1 MTGQTL
7 NIVIV
12 DDDEF
17 VGEIMSA
24 GFENDPGFRIINCP
38 SAVDFEES
46 VTNLDIHGIVL
57 DLFLPDINGMDLLKR
72 IKADPKLRDIPVIVL
87 SGVDDMAIRRKTIEA
102 GAIHFITKPFAIAD
116 LKRLLVRVV
125 GKSADPIPS

>member
-1 MTGQTL
+1 MTGRAL
-7 NIVIV
+7 NIVII

-38 SAVDFEES
+38 SAADFEDS
-46 VTNLDIHGIVL
+46 VTHLDIHGIVL
-57 DLFLPDINGMDLLKR
+57 DLFLPDINGMDLLRR
-72 IKADPKLRDIPVIVL
+72 IKSDPALRDIPVIVL
-87 SGVDDMAIRRKTIEA
+87 SGVDDMAIRRNAIDA
-102 GAIHFITKPFAIAD
+102 GAVHFITKPFALAD

-125 GKSADPIPS
+125 GNSTNPVTT